1 MRYERSCR
9 SFLVSDLFWIFLSP
23 PDRWDYD
30 PDKEHDQ
37 QEQCDFP
44 IPRDWRNR
52 SDRYSKPD
60 HASSDD
66 GIIPSP
72 DVPLPVAAEALFG
85 GRVMAFY
92 LQPYRSSF
100 PNASMVA

>member
-9 SFLVSDLFWIFLSP
+9 SYLVSDLFLIFSSP

-44 IPRDWRNR
+44 TPRDWRNR

-72 DVPLPVAAEALFG
+72 DACLF
-85 GRVMAFY
+85 
-92 LQPYRSSF
+92 L
-100 PNASMVA
+100 